1 MGDDTDTA
9 SENPN
14 NHVTFQLV
22 EEGSKR
28 RKTKLVDSLG
38 YSYNVRSK
46 RSYAT
51 YWQCTVR
58 PLGNACK
65 ATVIQRDGT
74 FQVGT
79 NTHNHSS
86 EPGAVTAAKIVKL
99 VKEKALEDKFKPASA
114 IVEEVFKLH
123 LTDLQVNLA
132 NGKFSNPLR
141 SLTDYIQEQW
151 IESTIFTP
159 KDWSVFKQPIRTN
172 NDIEGWHN
180 ALNRRAGGQC
190 RLQFYLLIELLHR
203 EARLTSITIKLVSDK
218 KLKRI
223 QRRKYRQ
230 LQQKLF
236 DAWEQYQ
243 RGNKSASQLL
253 RCCSHLNGPARC
265 Q

>member
-1 MGDDTDTA
+1 MGDDTA

-38 YSYNVRSK
+38 YSYNVRSQ

-58 PLGNACK
+58 PRGNACK

-79 NTHNHSS
+79 NAHNHSS

-132 NGKFSNPLR
+132 NGKFSNP
-141 SLTDYIQEQW
+141 
-151 IESTIFTP
+151 
-159 KDWSVFKQPIRTN
+159 
-172 NDIEGWHN
+172 
-180 ALNRRAGGQC
+180 
-190 RLQFYLLIELLHR
+190 
-203 EARLTSITIKLVSDK
+203 
-218 KLKRI
+218 
-223 QRRKYRQ
+223 
-230 LQQKLF
+230 
-236 DAWEQYQ
+236 
-243 RGNKSASQLL
+243 KSSN
-253 RCCSHLNGPARC
+253 S
-265 Q
+265 